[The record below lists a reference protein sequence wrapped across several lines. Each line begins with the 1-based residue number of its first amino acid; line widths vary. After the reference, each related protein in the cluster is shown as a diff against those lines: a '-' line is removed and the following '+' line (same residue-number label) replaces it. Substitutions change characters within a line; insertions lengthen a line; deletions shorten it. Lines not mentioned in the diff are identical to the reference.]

1 MKKSISSGIIDTIL
15 WEKYSDRKE
24 FPKIKSHL
32 SKIRALSEFK
42 LDLREKFQLN
52 QDLKKIKEHKKR
64 EEVSLK
70 RCDFL
75 LLIRTKID
83 EGIEPQIKDRW
94 ATLKSSAQ
102 AKSFENWQEK
112 MESRVKLMYTKAVG
126 YDSDISGLLKFWT
139 NLMKQNFHDDFYSS
153 ELLDELQNILGTDV
167 NSNYNSP
174 RPFDKIFL
182 FLLEIKVKKSQF
194 SINFTSYFDIFNI
207 CILYFLSNF
216 RTPQNVVTPFDFGD
230 APVFDY
236 VTRRSTSQD
245 KTIGSVL

>member
-52 QDLKKIKEHKKR
+52 QDLKKIKEQKKR

-83 EGIEPQIKDRW
+83 ESIEPQIKDRW
-94 ATLKSSAQ
+94 ATLKSSAH

-112 MESRVKLMYTKAVG
+112 MENRVKLMYTKAVG
-126 YDSDISGLLKFWT
+126 YDSDMSGLLKFWT
-139 NLMKQNFHDDFYSS
+139 NLMKQNFHDDFYWTS
-153 ELLDELQNILGTDV
+153 ELLDELQTISGADV

-174 RPFDKIFL
+174 RPFDNIFSI
-182 FLLEIKVKKSQF
+182 LLEVVKSHSFVILIKFK
-194 SINFTSYFDIFNI
+194 NPTE
-207 CILYFLSNF
+207 CRHPF
-216 RTPQNVVTPFDFGD
+216 RF
-230 APVFDY
+230 
-236 VTRRSTSQD
+236 RRCSCF
-245 KTIGSVL
+245 